1 MIGRLSPAPSCTL
14 VIFGAA
20 GDLTQRLLLP
30 ALYNLRRA
38 NLLDDGFSVIGV
50 ARAAKDDQAFR
61 KELADSLRR
70 FVGPDFTPQVQSWL
84 SERMSYLRGDFD
96 DAATYEKL
104 SRLLAKTGQH
114 SHGNHLYYLATPPGS
129 FAIIPKCLSA
139 AGLLKEQDG
148 HWRRIIIEKPFG
160 TDLRF
165 R

>member
-1 MIGRLSPAPSCTL
+1 
-14 VIFGAA
+14 
-20 GDLTQRLLLP
+20 
-30 ALYNLRRA
+30 
-38 NLLDDGFSVIGV
+38 
-50 ARAAKDDQAFR
+50 
-61 KELADSLRR
+61 
-70 FVGPDFTPQVQSWL
+70 
-84 SERMSYLRGDFD
+84 MSYLRGDFD

-160 TDLRF
+160 TSLHSAEALNRDLLSVMSEGADLSN
-165 R
+165 